1 MVSIK
6 DLLEPYA
13 LRRRTH
19 TRYYV
24 ALLTITTALLVFSI
38 VLDYAQSY
46 LATPLIQLGSLAFIA
61 TISLGVA
68 ERSTIRDR
76 AKEKLIFTVI
86 DAFGMTAYSVLPFF
100 VASVAVLFYLGSPSS
115 QWFFQNLKTVITFL
129 GILVATPLLGKVVFL
144 QVPILYQQLRESR
157 IHSYLFYAA
166 SFLIVAIG
174 VISYRFATYL
184 LDEALMTWYMY
195 ETFLFFLELL
205 FLYLSAEAAIGQ
217 GRDSL
222 FFSLVSYVGVTTFST
237 LGILEA
243 AKLTFFD
250 YPNVFPKIVTG
261 LVLLGANT
269 GVMDTRIT
277 TMALESSDRANTQP
291 MQQDMGQY
299 PRLIGELTDTI
310 EKLRTE
316 LGLNRTLVERQQTVL
331 QHLYDITERA
341 ASQQNDETLQSI
353 REEIR
358 KLRETTLKTI
368 RDPIEE
374 LFIGVRDCLLKQNM
388 EVDQL
393 KAFTGF
399 LVGPSVPE
407 ALLLQGKRYR
417 DINEVSPF
425 PLLLL
430 FYAAVT
436 ELETGTRIEN
446 LKKVGFATF
455 LISRHPK
462 FKGTWTR
469 RTAQDFISDIF
480 AGYVRPHRALAELIL
495 HEEKGEDFLRTDGP
509 AGQLLDRLKEYIG
522 AMDAVKDSNTALYG
536 LKKVAEKVTTEFEL
550 KAEDIAQY
558 IFSPDK
564 NSAS

>member
-1 MVSIK
+1 MVSVK

-61 TISLGVA
+61 TIALGVA
-68 ERSTIRDR
+68 ERSAIRDG

-115 QWFFQNLKTVITFL
+115 QWFFQNLKAVITFL
-129 GILVATPLLGKVVFL
+129 GILAATPLLGKVVFL
-144 QVPILYQQLRESR
+144 QVPILYQQLRESK
-157 IHSYLFYAA
+157 IHSYLFYVA
-166 SFLIVAIG
+166 SFLIVAMG
-174 VISYRFATYL
+174 VTSYRFATYL
-184 LDEALMTWYMY
+184 LDESLLTWYMY

-205 FLYLSAEAAIGQ
+205 FLYLSAEAAYWQ
-217 GRDSL
+217 SRDSL

-250 YPNVFPKIVTG
+250 YSNVFPKIVTG

-277 TMALESSDRANTQP
+277 TMALESSDRTQSP
-291 MQQDMGQY
+291 PQDLGQY
-299 PRLIGELTDTI
+299 PRLIGELANTI

-341 ASQQNDETLQSI
+341 ASQQNDETLESI
-353 REEIR
+353 REEIK

-374 LFIGVRDCLLKQNM
+374 LFVGVRDSLLKQNLDI
-388 EVDQL
+388 DQL

-430 FYAAVT
+430 FYAAVS
-436 ELETGTRIEN
+436 ELETGTRVES

-455 LISRHPK
+455 LITRHPK

-469 RTAQDFISDIF
+469 RTAQDFLSDIF

-509 AGQLLDRLKEYIG
+509 AGQLVDRLKEYVG

-536 LKKVAEKVTTEFEL
+536 LKKVAEKLTTEFEL
-550 KAEDIAQY
+550 TADNIAQY
-558 IFSPDK
+558 VFPSHK

>member
-1 MVSIK
+1 MVSVK
-6 DLLEPYA
+6 NLLEPYA

-24 ALLTITTALLVFSI
+24 ALLTITMALLVFSI

-68 ERSTIRDR
+68 ERSAIRDR

-86 DAFGMTAYSVLPFF
+86 DAFGTTAYSVLPFF

-115 QWFFQNLKTVITFL
+115 QWFFQNLKVVITFL

-144 QVPILYQQLRESR
+144 QVPILYQQLRESK
-157 IHSYLFYAA
+157 IHSSLFYIA
-166 SFLIVAIG
+166 SFLIVAMG
-174 VISYRFATYL
+174 VTSYRFATYL
-184 LDEALMTWYMY
+184 LDEALLTWYMY

-205 FLYLSAEAAIGQ
+205 FLYLSAEAAYWQ
-217 GRDSL
+217 SRDSL

-250 YPNVFPKIVTG
+250 YSNVFPKIVTG

-277 TMALESSDRANTQP
+277 TMALESSDRVQSP
-291 MQQDMGQY
+291 PQDLGQY
-299 PRLIGELTDTI
+299 PRLISELADRI
-310 EKLRTE
+310 EKLRSE

-331 QHLYDITERA
+331 QRLYDITERA
-341 ASQQNDETLQSI
+341 ASQQNDETLESI
-353 REEIR
+353 REEIK

-374 LFIGVRDCLLKQNM
+374 LFVGVRDSMLKQNL
-388 EVDQL
+388 DINQL
-393 KAFTGF
+393 KAFVGF
-399 LVGPSVPE
+399 LIGPSVPE

-430 FYAAVT
+430 FYAAVS
-436 ELETGTRIEN
+436 ELETGMRVES

-455 LISRHPK
+455 LITRHPK
-462 FKGTWTR
+462 FKGMWTR
-469 RTAQDFISDIF
+469 RTAQDFLSDIF

-495 HEEKGEDFLRTDGP
+495 REERGEDFLRMDGP
-509 AGQLLDRLKEYIG
+509 AGQLVDRLKEYVK
-522 AMDAVKDSNTALYG
+522 ATDAVKDSNTALYG
-536 LKKVAEKVTTEFEL
+536 LKKVAERLATEFEL
-550 KAEDIAQY
+550 TPNNIARY
-558 IFSPDK
+558 VFPLEK

>member
-1 MVSIK
+1 MVSVK

-68 ERSTIRDR
+68 ERSAVRNR

-115 QWFFQNLKTVITFL
+115 QWFFQNLKVVITFL

-144 QVPILYQQLRESR
+144 QVPILHQQLRESKM
-157 IHSYLFYAA
+157 HSALFYVA

-174 VISYRFATYL
+174 VTSYRFATYL
-184 LDEALMTWYMY
+184 LDESLMTWYMY

-205 FLYLSAEAAIGQ
+205 FLYLSAEAAYWQ
-217 GRDSL
+217 SRDSL

-250 YPNVFPKIVTG
+250 YSNVFPKIVTG

-269 GVMDTRIT
+269 GVMDARIT
-277 TMALESSDRANTQP
+277 TMALESSDGAQP
-291 MQQDMGQY
+291 TPQDMGQY

-310 EKLRTE
+310 EKLRSE
-316 LGLNRTLVERQQTVL
+316 LGLNRALVERQQTVL
-331 QHLYDITERA
+331 QRLYDITERA
-341 ASQQNDETLQSI
+341 ASQQNDETLENI
-353 REEIR
+353 REEIS

-374 LFIGVRDCLLKQNM
+374 LFVGVRDSLLKQNL
-388 EVDQL
+388 DIDGL

-407 ALLLQGKRYR
+407 ALLSQGKRYR

-430 FYAAVT
+430 FYVAVS
-436 ELETGTRIEN
+436 ELETGTRVES

-455 LISRHPK
+455 LITRHPK

-469 RTAQDFISDIF
+469 RTAQDFLSDIF
-480 AGYVRPHRALAELIL
+480 TGYVRPHRALAELVL
-495 HEEKGEDFLRTDGP
+495 REEKGEDFLRTDGP
-509 AGQLLDRLKEYIG
+509 AGQLVERLKEYAG

-536 LKKVAEKVTTEFEL
+536 LKKVAEKLTKEFEL
-550 KAEDIAQY
+550 TPENIAKYVFQQEY
-558 IFSPDK
+558 K